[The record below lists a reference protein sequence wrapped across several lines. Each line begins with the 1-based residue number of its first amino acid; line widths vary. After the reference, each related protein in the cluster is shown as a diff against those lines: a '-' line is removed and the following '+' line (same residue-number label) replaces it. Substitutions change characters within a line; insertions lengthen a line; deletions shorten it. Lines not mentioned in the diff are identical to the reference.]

1 MATSEDEFDH
11 FPDSFAAGIDWDSV
25 PGLASIPVPSQSNNP
40 ACGDTPAPVEQR
52 SPTPPGNGEDYL
64 SSSQYSFDD
73 VDAAFM
79 AAIDKAEQ
87 MLLQP
92 QAAGPSASGGEGA
105 STHSNSNFGNELM
118 SRFFYGEHT
127 FCVIIIVS
135 LIIEGHAEVPPR
147 LQSRILFLPL
157 PH

>member
-1 MATSEDEFDH
+1 MLFVCDEVMAASEDEFDH

-25 PGLASIPVPSQSNNP
+25 PGLASIPVPSQSSNP
-40 ACGDTPAPVEQR
+40 AFGDTPAPVEQR
-52 SPTPPGNGEDYL
+52 PPTPRDNGEDFL
-64 SSSQYSFDD
+64 SSSQYSFDE

-87 MLLQP
+87 RLLQS
-92 QAAGPSASGGEGA
+92 QAAGPSAGRGEGA
-105 STHSNSNFGNELM
+105 STHSNANSGNELM

-135 LIIEGHAEVPPR
+135 LIIE
-147 LQSRILFLPL
+147 
-157 PH
+157 